1 MMGPSEQQ
9 DRKLRPPALS
19 TDRIRLFRDNKRLSY
34 FTSCDQQR
42 QNALE
47 AVTAWEYLTQ
57 NALEAVTVWEY
68 LTQNARENSQ
78 RLGK

>member
-9 DRKLRPPALS
+9 DRKLRPPAVS
-19 TDRIRLFRDNKRLSY
+19 TDCIRLFRDNKRLSY

-47 AVTAWEYLTQ
+47 AVAAWEYLST
-57 NALEAVTVWEY
+57 ECT
-68 LTQNARENSQ
+68 
-78 RLGK
+78 